1 MSSETILRTR
11 VTGEDKNTETLPLCD
26 YCTERIE
33 LKDIESGDVRC
44 FISLYD
50 INPFAPTKRFYLH
63 NDCAKKVGCLTVEK

>member
-1 MSSETILRTR
+1 MSSETIPRTK
-11 VTGEDKNTETLPLCD
+11 VTGKNQATETLPLCD

-50 INPFAPTKRFYLH
+50 VNPFVPTKRFYLH
-63 NDCAKKVGCLTVEK
+63 NECAKKVGSLTVEK